1 MKDIVNQLS
10 SREKKLLYFLV
21 CFLLIIGGWYFIISP
36 ALDKHTAL
44 NNEYQSLLMQNSSKQ
59 IELQRYL
66 SAPEELKEKQ
76 DSLNKIIKK
85 YNPILKDEKIDK
97 LITTLILNNGL
108 DPISLTI
115 GDIQDVQLQQDNTNE
130 TNNSK
135 ETVSTVNEETSL
147 VALRVAADEEL
158 LTKLTNLQ
166 NTITDKE
173 KTVIEKNNA
182 YEELMTLNENKGLEE
197 NIESKLKEKFSYDSF
212 VKINKDQIN
221 IVISSTKHDKM
232 IANSII
238 KEVQSMFDTKKYI
251 TVKFQ

>member
-1 MKDIVNQLS
+1 MNKQNLWFITLFSIILVLS
-10 SREKKLLYFLV
+10 IY
-21 CFLLIIGGWYFIISP
+21 YISMP
-36 ALDKHTAL
+36 SNILEEY
-44 NNEYQSLLMQNSSKQ
+44 NNS
-59 IELQRYL
+59 
-66 SAPEELKEKQ
+66 
-76 DSLNKIIKK
+76 D
-85 YNPILKDEKIDK
+85 
-97 LITTLILNNGL
+97 T
-108 DPISLTI
+108 
-115 GDIQDVQLQQDNTNE
+115 NTNE

-173 KTVIEKNNA
+173 KTVMEKNNA

-221 IVISSTKHDKM
+221 IVISSAKHDKM

>member
-1 MKDIVNQLS
+1 MNKQNLWFITLFSIILVLS
-10 SREKKLLYFLV
+10 IY
-21 CFLLIIGGWYFIISP
+21 YISMP
-36 ALDKHTAL
+36 SNILEEY
-44 NNEYQSLLMQNSSKQ
+44 NNS
-59 IELQRYL
+59 
-66 SAPEELKEKQ
+66 
-76 DSLNKIIKK
+76 D
-85 YNPILKDEKIDK
+85 
-97 LITTLILNNGL
+97 T
-108 DPISLTI
+108 
-115 GDIQDVQLQQDNTNE
+115 NTNE

-173 KTVIEKNNA
+173 KTVMEKNNA

>member
-1 MKDIVNQLS
+1 MNKQNLWFITLFSIILVLSIYYISMPSNILEEYNNDPNANQT
-10 SREKKLLYFLV
+10 E
-21 CFLLIIGGWYFIISP
+21 
-36 ALDKHTAL
+36 
-44 NNEYQSLLMQNSSKQ
+44 
-59 IELQRYL
+59 
-66 SAPEELKEKQ
+66 
-76 DSLNKIIKK
+76 
-85 YNPILKDEKIDK
+85 NP
-97 LITTLILNNGL
+97 
-108 DPISLTI
+108 
-115 GDIQDVQLQQDNTNE
+115 
-130 TNNSK
+130 K

-158 LTKLTNLQ
+158 LTQLTNLQ

-173 KTVIEKNNA
+173 KTVMEKNNA

-232 IANSII
+232 IANNII

>member
-1 MKDIVNQLS
+1 MNKQNLWFITLFSIILVLS
-10 SREKKLLYFLV
+10 IY
-21 CFLLIIGGWYFIISP
+21 YISMP
-36 ALDKHTAL
+36 SNILGEY
-44 NNEYQSLLMQNSSKQ
+44 NNSN
-59 IELQRYL
+59 
-66 SAPEELKEKQ
+66 
-76 DSLNKIIKK
+76 
-85 YNPILKDEKIDK
+85 
-97 LITTLILNNGL
+97 T
-108 DPISLTI
+108 
-115 GDIQDVQLQQDNTNE
+115 NTNE

-173 KTVIEKNNA
+173 KTVMEKNNA
-182 YEELMTLNENKGLEE
+182 YEELMTLNKNKGLEE

-221 IVISSTKHDKM
+221 IVISSTKHDKI

>member
-1 MKDIVNQLS
+1 MNKQNLWFITLFSIILVLS
-10 SREKKLLYFLV
+10 IY
-21 CFLLIIGGWYFIISP
+21 YISMP
-36 ALDKHTAL
+36 SNILEEY
-44 NNEYQSLLMQNSSKQ
+44 NNSN
-59 IELQRYL
+59 
-66 SAPEELKEKQ
+66 
-76 DSLNKIIKK
+76 
-85 YNPILKDEKIDK
+85 
-97 LITTLILNNGL
+97 T
-108 DPISLTI
+108 
-115 GDIQDVQLQQDNTNE
+115 NTNE

-173 KTVIEKNNA
+173 KTVMEKNNA

-197 NIESKLKEKFSYDSF
+197 NIEAKLKEKFSYDSF

>member
-1 MKDIVNQLS
+1 MNKQNLWFITLFSIILVLS
-10 SREKKLLYFLV
+10 IY
-21 CFLLIIGGWYFIISP
+21 YISIP
-36 ALDKHTAL
+36 SNILEEY
-44 NNEYQSLLMQNSSKQ
+44 NNSN
-59 IELQRYL
+59 
-66 SAPEELKEKQ
+66 
-76 DSLNKIIKK
+76 
-85 YNPILKDEKIDK
+85 
-97 LITTLILNNGL
+97 T
-108 DPISLTI
+108 
-115 GDIQDVQLQQDNTNE
+115 NTNE

-173 KTVIEKNNA
+173 KNVMEKNNA

-221 IVISSTKHDKM
+221 IVISSAKHDKM

>member
-1 MKDIVNQLS
+1 MNKQNLWFITLFSIILVLS
-10 SREKKLLYFLV
+10 IY
-21 CFLLIIGGWYFIISP
+21 YISMP
-36 ALDKHTAL
+36 SNILEEY
-44 NNEYQSLLMQNSSKQ
+44 NNSN
-59 IELQRYL
+59 
-66 SAPEELKEKQ
+66 
-76 DSLNKIIKK
+76 
-85 YNPILKDEKIDK
+85 
-97 LITTLILNNGL
+97 T
-108 DPISLTI
+108 
-115 GDIQDVQLQQDNTNE
+115 NTNE

-135 ETVSTVNEETSL
+135 ETVSTVNEETYL

-173 KTVIEKNNA
+173 KTVMEKNNA

>member
-1 MKDIVNQLS
+1 MDSNSIQTTNEFITWVFTQVFS
-10 SREKKLLYFLV
+10 FLV
-21 CFLLIIGGWYFIISP
+21 Y
-36 ALDKHTAL
+36 
-44 NNEYQSLLMQNSSKQ
+44 NSSLSHKYILSEVNMNKQ
-59 IELQRYL
+59 NLWFITLFSIILVL
-66 SAPEELKEKQ
+66 SIYYISMPSNILEE
-76 DSLNKIIKK
+76 
-85 YNPILKDEKIDK
+85 YNNSN
-97 LITTLILNNGL
+97 T
-108 DPISLTI
+108 
-115 GDIQDVQLQQDNTNE
+115 NTNE

-135 ETVSTVNEETSL
+135 ETVSTINEETSL

-173 KTVIEKNNA
+173 KTVMEKNNA

>member
-1 MKDIVNQLS
+1 MNKQNLWFITLFSIILVLSIYYISMPSNILEEYNNDPNSNQT
-10 SREKKLLYFLV
+10 E
-21 CFLLIIGGWYFIISP
+21 
-36 ALDKHTAL
+36 
-44 NNEYQSLLMQNSSKQ
+44 
-59 IELQRYL
+59 
-66 SAPEELKEKQ
+66 
-76 DSLNKIIKK
+76 
-85 YNPILKDEKIDK
+85 
-97 LITTLILNNGL
+97 
-108 DPISLTI
+108 
-115 GDIQDVQLQQDNTNE
+115 
-130 TNNSK
+130 NSK
-135 ETVSTVNEETSL
+135 ETVSTVSEETSL

-158 LTKLTNLQ
+158 LTQLTNLQ

-173 KTVIEKNNA
+173 KTVMEKNNA

-232 IANSII
+232 IANNII

>member
-1 MKDIVNQLS
+1 MQSNLNLKI
-10 SREKKLLYFLV
+10 KKFIKNLYFKDF
-21 CFLLIIGGWYFIISP
+21 CKKFYYIFLTS
-36 ALDKHTAL
+36 
-44 NNEYQSLLMQNSSKQ
+44 
-59 IELQRYL
+59 
-66 SAPEELKEKQ
+66 
-76 DSLNKIIKK
+76 
-85 YNPILKDEKIDK
+85 
-97 LITTLILNNGL
+97 TLIFSIILVLSIYYISMPSNILEEYNN
-108 DPISLTI
+108 SNT
-115 GDIQDVQLQQDNTNE
+115 NTNE

-173 KTVIEKNNA
+173 KTVMEKNNA

>member
-1 MKDIVNQLS
+1 MNKQNLWFITLFSIILVLS
-10 SREKKLLYFLV
+10 IY
-21 CFLLIIGGWYFIISP
+21 YISMP
-36 ALDKHTAL
+36 SNILEEY
-44 NNEYQSLLMQNSSKQ
+44 NNS
-59 IELQRYL
+59 
-66 SAPEELKEKQ
+66 
-76 DSLNKIIKK
+76 
-85 YNPILKDEKIDK
+85 
-97 LITTLILNNGL
+97 
-108 DPISLTI
+108 
-115 GDIQDVQLQQDNTNE
+115 NTNTNG

-173 KTVIEKNNA
+173 KTVMEKNNA

>member
-1 MKDIVNQLS
+1 MPSNIL
-10 SREKKLLYFLV
+10 EEY
-21 CFLLIIGGWYFIISP
+21 
-36 ALDKHTAL
+36 
-44 NNEYQSLLMQNSSKQ
+44 NNSN
-59 IELQRYL
+59 
-66 SAPEELKEKQ
+66 
-76 DSLNKIIKK
+76 
-85 YNPILKDEKIDK
+85 
-97 LITTLILNNGL
+97 T
-108 DPISLTI
+108 
-115 GDIQDVQLQQDNTNE
+115 NTNE

-135 ETVSTVNEETSL
+135 ETVSTVNEQTSL

-173 KTVIEKNNA
+173 KTVMEKNNA

>member
-1 MKDIVNQLS
+1 MNKQNLWFITLFSIILVLS
-10 SREKKLLYFLV
+10 IY
-21 CFLLIIGGWYFIISP
+21 YISMP
-36 ALDKHTAL
+36 SNILE
-44 NNEYQSLLMQNSSKQ
+44 EYNTSN
-59 IELQRYL
+59 
-66 SAPEELKEKQ
+66 
-76 DSLNKIIKK
+76 
-85 YNPILKDEKIDK
+85 
-97 LITTLILNNGL
+97 T
-108 DPISLTI
+108 
-115 GDIQDVQLQQDNTNE
+115 NTNE

-173 KTVIEKNNA
+173 KTVMEKNNA

-197 NIESKLKEKFSYDSF
+197 NIESKLKEKFSYDSI

>member
-1 MKDIVNQLS
+1 MNKQNLWFITLFSIILVLS
-10 SREKKLLYFLV
+10 IY
-21 CFLLIIGGWYFIISP
+21 YISMP
-36 ALDKHTAL
+36 SNILEEY
-44 NNEYQSLLMQNSSKQ
+44 NNSN
-59 IELQRYL
+59 
-66 SAPEELKEKQ
+66 
-76 DSLNKIIKK
+76 
-85 YNPILKDEKIDK
+85 
-97 LITTLILNNGL
+97 T
-108 DPISLTI
+108 
-115 GDIQDVQLQQDNTNE
+115 NTNE

-173 KTVIEKNNA
+173 KTVMEKNNA